1 MPTDPIIEIVLD
13 DEPRDDEST
22 APRPLTTPTQS
33 PALREQLAEIGAV
46 LDLPE
51 RRPPRA
57 TAVSSAAVESAAP
70 IPVAAWRKGA
80 AIGTMVVGALIAV
93 VSFWPSTVSTTMPV
107 GILGQWTTSFPGYAD
122 REFQFTE
129 NEVIIGMGNGAV
141 PARYPIT
148 SVHFHGTSDST
159 DVELVYTAEG
169 ADVELRATL
178 LERGPARLKFAR
190 PEGLIWE
197 RKARTR

>member
-13 DEPRDDEST
+13 DEPDDLAST
-22 APRPLTTPTQS
+22 APNAPATPTQS

-51 RRPPRA
+51 RRPARA
-57 TAVSSAAVESAAP
+57 TAVSNAAVATAAP
-70 IPVAAWRKGA
+70 IPVAAWRKSA
-80 AIGTMVVGALIAV
+80 AIGTLAVGALIAV
-93 VSFWPSTVSTTMPV
+93 VSFWPSQVSTTMPV

-122 REFQFTE
+122 REFQFTDG
-129 NEVIIGMGNGAV
+129 EVIIGMGNGAV

-159 DVELVYTAEG
+159 DVDMTYAVDG
-169 ADVELRATL
+169 ADVELHATL
-178 LERGPARLKFAR
+178 IERGPARLKFAR

-197 RKARTR
+197 RKLRAR